1 LSWCSEWRAWFSLFP
16 WQSRARDC
24 RAESMNFGMQRQSE
38 SVCGLRNEF
47 TQDVIV
53 GSGRGDDRFQPTK
66 IDYRLDDYARPIVAS
81 NRRWIVPST
90 GKPWLRS
97 KARIA
102 RRVPLPM
109 TPSMGP
115 E

>member
-1 LSWCSEWRAWFSLFP
+1 MTFKVTREGELGG
-16 WQSRARDC
+16 
-24 RAESMNFGMQRQSE
+24 RAEL
-38 SVCGLRNEF
+38 VKF

-53 GSGRGDDRFQPTK
+53 GSGRGDDRFQLTK

-97 KARIA
+97 
-102 RRVPLPM
+102 
-109 TPSMGP
+109 
-115 E
+115 